1 MSPIEAKRVLRL
13 WDSHGKLY
21 TRIIERERRLAR
33 IPVCQ
38 NCGVRCTVCAPKFGQ
53 PARCCLSSQLGREG
67 QIQDSTPPEHP
78 YDGESG
84 ETFDAQVFAGKPE

>member
-1 MSPIEAKRVLRL
+1 MSML
-13 WDSHGKLY
+13 
-21 TRIIERERRLAR
+21 IIRRATAASGRHTLT
-33 IPVCQ
+33 IPFCKVC
-38 NCGVRCTVCAPKFGQ
+38 GDACTVCAPKFGQ
-53 PARCCLSSQLGREG
+53 PARCCLSSQLAREG